1 MKKGWIIA
9 LGLLLIGFAGAY
21 IWYQRQQKKAADE
34 PHGTVLTPR
43 LELASFLITDIEDD
57 HISMTMKLLIDNPLP
72 VGFKA
77 SKVDYELYID
87 TAMVMKDSY
96 RKTVELEAGDS
107 TMITLPAK
115 LLYKRLEYVLKQLDQ
130 QHVDSTV
137 YTIRSTFDLDVP
149 VVGQRTFSVKAEK
162 KLPTFYIPT
171 VKITD
176 ISFGKIGFKETD
188 LAVKADIEN
197 RNKIPF
203 SFKDAKYVVS
213 IDGDVVAEGSQP
225 EPLLI
230 KAQAVTPA
238 VFPVTL
244 KPGTFDNVAWKAL
257 FKKKTTNFLVVFRS
271 KLITKEGNSALDDS
285 QIVNRI
291 KGTLADLKELKK

>member
-1 MKKGWIIA
+1 MKKGWFIA
-9 LGLLLIGFAGAY
+9 LGLLLLGFVGAF
-21 IWYQRQQKKAADE
+21 IWYQRQEKRAAEE

-43 LELASFLITDIEDD
+43 LELASFLITDIDDD
-57 HISMTMKLLIDNPLP
+57 HINMTMKLLIDNPLP

-77 SKVDYELYID
+77 KRVDYELYID

-107 TMITLPAK
+107 TLVTLPAK
-115 LLYKRLEYVLKQLDQ
+115 LLYKRFNYVLEQLDK
-130 QHVDSTV
+130 QHVDSTI

-149 VVGQRTFSVKAEK
+149 VLGQRTFSIKTEK
-162 KLPTFYIPT
+162 KLPTLYIPT

-176 ISFGKIGFKETD
+176 IRFGKIGFKETD

-203 SFKDAKYVVS
+203 SFKDSKYVVS
-213 IDGDVVAEGSQP
+213 IDDDVVAEGSQP
-225 EPLLI
+225 EPILI
-230 KAQAVTPA
+230 REQAVTPV

-244 KPGTFDNVAWKAL
+244 KPGKFDNVALKAL
-257 FKKKTTNFLVVFRS
+257 FDKKHTRFLVEFRS
-271 KLITKEGNSALDDS
+271 KLITKGGNSALDDS
-285 QIVNRI
+285 KIINRI

>member
-1 MKKGWIIA
+1 MKKGGFIA
-9 LGLLLIGFAGAY
+9 LGLLLIGFIGAY

-34 PHGTVLTPR
+34 PHGTALTPR

-57 HISMTMKLLIDNPLP
+57 HVNMNMKLLIDNPLP

-77 SKVDYELYID
+77 KRVDYELYID

-96 RKTVELEAGDS
+96 RKTIELEAGDS
-107 TMITLPAK
+107 TMVTLPAK
-115 LLYKRLEYVLKQLDQ
+115 LLYKRLEYVLEQLDK
-130 QHVDSTV
+130 QHVDSAV
-137 YTIRSTFDLDVP
+137 YSIRSTFELDVP
-149 VVGQRTFSVKAEK
+149 VVGQRTFSIKTDK
-162 KLPTFYIPT
+162 KLPTLYIPT

-188 LAVKADIEN
+188 LAVNVDIGN

-203 SFKDAKYVVS
+203 NFKDSHYVVS

-225 EPLLI
+225 EPILI
-230 KAQAVTPA
+230 KEQAVTPV

-244 KPGTFDNVAWKAL
+244 KPGKFDNVAWKAL
-257 FKKKTTNFLVVFRS
+257 FKKKDTNFLVVFRS
-271 KLITKEGNSALDDS
+271 KLISKDGNSALDDS